1 MKIGITHLLVASN
14 MPFAIAGKSRA
25 GGASDCAMSQLVYE
39 GEPATQN
46 CRRVAN
52 ACIDDMRD
60 AVLDF
65 SHAALNV
72 TQGSQSQLSEKASDL
87 LTKVDF
93 FYHCRTNEF
102 DLKRRLEEVE
112 SGEPDQC
119 EASARE
125 IARSDAEIGFVHER
139 FVHPVVAA
147 LPKEADYSGRELI
160 SCSAKVKESYRVYNQ
175 AADCLAKF
183 VD

>member
-1 MKIGITHLLVASN
+1 MKIGITPLLVASN
-14 MPFAIAGKSRA
+14 IPFAMAGKSGANGA
-25 GGASDCAMSQLVYE
+25 GDCAMSRLIVD
-39 GEPATQN
+39 GEAATQN

-52 ACIDDMRD
+52 ACINDMRD

-65 SHAALNV
+65 SQAALNV
-72 TQGSQSQLSEKASDL
+72 TRGSQSQLSVKDSDL

-93 FYHCRTNEF
+93 FYHCRTSEF
-102 DLKRRLEEVE
+102 DLKRRLGEVE
-112 SGEPDQC
+112 SGELGQC

-139 FVHPVVAA
+139 FVHPLVEA
-147 LPKEADYSGRELI
+147 LPKEAGYSGRELI

-175 AADCLAKF
+175 AVDCLAKL